1 MSTRKFKAIVIEG
14 QKVTQA
20 DVENCIV
27 AETFIRLGKKIVV
40 CHLTLSNG
48 FEVIGNAGVVDPKL
62 FDMSIGSAVA
72 REQAVNEVWGH
83 LGSLLQN
90 QVVE

>member
-1 MSTRKFKAIVIEG
+1 MIKHVFSPIELEG
-14 QKVTQA
+14 PKVTPA
-20 DVENCIV
+20 DVEECIV
-27 AETFIRLGKKIVV
+27 AEKYVKLGQKIVV

-48 FEVIGNAGVVDPKL
+48 FEVIGNAGVVDPKI
-62 FDMSIGSAVA
+62 FDMAIGSTIA

-90 QVVE
+90 QIVE